1 MKPLTAIGLLFALSF
16 GLGLAQSP
24 PEADP
29 LEPRVQA
36 LEAQV
41 AALSKDL
48 AVQAARV
55 EQTSGYLA
63 AEKHRA
69 AALLK
74 TLDLSEQEG
83 FTAGINYRSREVLLA
98 GLRSWARGQGLDLTG
113 AKPDSRR

>member
-1 MKPLTAIGLLFALSF
+1 VFALCF

-24 PEADP
+24 PQADP

-36 LEAQV
+36 LEAEV
-41 AALSKDL
+41 AALKQDF
-48 AVQAARV
+48 AAQAARV
-55 EQTSGYLA
+55 AQTTGYLA
-63 AEKHRA
+63 AQKHRA

-74 TLDLSEQEG
+74 TLDQSEQEG

-113 AKPDSRR
+113 AKQDTRR